1 MGPALCQPCLPVGV
15 SRLEAHLI
23 IQHLMSGVKI
33 MTSVYVLIDD
43 WYRGDDGYIYW
54 SMIGV
59 KAMVGIYVASH
70 RLDE

>member
-1 MGPALCQPCLPVGV
+1 
-15 SRLEAHLI
+15 
-23 IQHLMSGVKI
+23 MSGPEAYEAIKDVMHSVKI
-33 MTSVYVLIDD
+33 SISVYILVDD

-59 KAMVGIYVASH
+59 KAMVVIYVASH